1 MFPGVAVI
9 TGAAGTG
16 MGAAIAKSFAQE
28 GCKKIAITDM
38 NNDLLE
44 ATRIAIAEK
53 HADVRIVAVV
63 GDISDEN
70 FVDTFFTRVV
80 KELGRIDYCVN
91 CAGIMGN
98 NKNSTETSLADFDK
112 INNVNY
118 RGCWLSSRAE
128 LKQMLQ
134 QEPLPSHDGRSGERG
149 SIVNIASQLGIVGRP
164 NSRECPPDVRPGG
177 QVLTSPSGVLCIQVG
192 GNRHDAL

>member
-1 MFPGVAVI
+1 MFPGVAVV

-38 NNDLLE
+38 NKDLLE
-44 ATRIAIAEK
+44 TTRLALVETN
-53 HADVRIVAVV
+53 ADVQVVTVV
-63 GDISDEN
+63 GDISDES
-70 FVDTFFTRVV
+70 FVDTFFTQVV

-98 NKNSTETSLADFDK
+98 NKNSTETSVADFDK
-112 INNVNY
+112 INSVNY

-128 LKQMLQ
+128 LKHMQQ
-134 QEPLPSHDGRSGERG
+134 QEPLPSHDGRPGERG

-164 NSRECPPDVRPGG
+164 NARE
-177 QVLTSPSGVLCIQVG
+177 
-192 GNRHDAL
+192 